1 MSDNPI
7 IKYTAKDSVFVDL
20 FSIPRYLLEL
30 YQSLHP
36 EDQLTTLQDLKTIT
50 LKSIIAEHPYNDLG
64 FRVNH
69 RYMILVEAQSTW
81 TPNILIRAWNYL
93 AQTYVDYFHEMNV
106 SLYDN
111 VNIQLP
117 VPELYVIYTG
127 SRKRKPRI
135 LRLSKSFFK
144 GKIADIEVRIRII
157 YSGRKGSIL
166 NQYIRFCKI
175 FTKQLKIHGRTAKA
189 IQETIRICN
198 QYRILTD
205 YLRER
210 ETEIMNIMTALF
222 DQEEVTKALVK
233 SKEIAAEKKG
243 KEDGFKLGKEDG
255 FKLGK
260 EDGFKLGKEDGE
272 TLEKLNTIR
281 RCRKAGIPEK
291 QIAEITGLTIE
302 EINVMDTE

>member
-127 SRKRKPRI
+127 SKNISNEVSFNKTFFNGDSPI
-135 LRLSKSFFK
+135 DLGIVHKLSIQLRRNSIIPIRMEI
-144 GKIADIEVRIRII
+144 IADNIEGSKLIVRNSDAFR
-157 YSGRKGSIL
+157 
-166 NQYIRFCKI
+166 
-175 FTKQLKIHGRTAKA
+175 
-189 IQETIRICN
+189 
-198 QYRILTD
+198 
-205 YLRER
+205 
-210 ETEIMNIMTALF
+210 
-222 DQEEVTKALVK
+222 VLV
-233 SKEIAAEKKG
+233 
-243 KEDGFKLGKEDG
+243 
-255 FKLGK
+255 
-260 EDGFKLGKEDGE
+260 
-272 TLEKLNTIR
+272 
-281 RCRKAGIPEK
+281 
-291 QIAEITGLTIE
+291 
-302 EINVMDTE
+302 